1 MPEDRRGA
9 ERLAE
14 LFEQALALPQ
24 EDRRRYA
31 RDTCRDEPE
40 LCAELVSLLAAYE
53 EAPNYLE
60 RVGLQLRH
68 AALTPTESVTPS
80 STSDRG
86 IQAEVRLR
94 VGQRF
99 GHYEIGRLLGRGG
112 MSEVWDAEDLD
123 TGRHVALKALGWS
136 LHSAADHARFLREG
150 RLAAR
155 VNHPNIVY
163 VFGTEEIDGVP
174 AIAMELASG
183 GTLKD
188 LVTAEGPMRPARA
201 VDVMLQVMAGLDA
214 AAAAG
219 VLHRDIKPSN
229 CFVEAEGRIQ
239 IGDFGI
245 AAATTVQPDAT
256 LTGTVGL
263 LCTPTFASPEQLRG
277 APLDVRSDIYAVG
290 ATLYYLLSWT
300 PAVRRCQRGPADR
313 ARAARTANWCAHRAA
328 RRSATARQHRSA
340 VSREGSGRTAAVV
353 RASVEAPSAVPI
365 GVAGASAAGSADACP
380 HHRCDDRAPCG
391 RCAPVFRP
399 DAVAATGVRQRARV
413 ARVWPG
419 AFGTSGRLLRGLGR
433 PCGPPP
439 RARWSSVCA
448 WSEQDDSRSA

>member
-1 MPEDRRGA
+1 MREDRRGT

-14 LFEQALALPQ
+14 LFEHALALPQ

-31 RDTCRDEPE
+31 RDACRDDPE
-40 LCAELVSLLAAYE
+40 LCSELVSLLAAYE

-60 RVGLQLRH
+60 RVAPQLRPS
-68 AALTPTESVTPS
+68 ALTPTESFTPS
-80 STSDRG
+80 PKSDRG
-86 IQAEVRLR
+86 IENEVRLR

-112 MSEVWDAEDLD
+112 MSEVWEAEDLD
-123 TGRHVALKALGWS
+123 TGRHVALKALGWR

-174 AIAMELASG
+174 VIAMELASG

-188 LVTAEGPMRPARA
+188 LVTADGPMRPARA
-201 VDVMLQVMAGLDA
+201 VDVMLQVIAGLEA

-229 CFVEAEGRIQ
+229 CFVDAEGRIQ
-239 IGDFGI
+239 VGDFGI
-245 AAATTVQPDAT
+245 AAATTVQPEAT
-256 LTGTVGL
+256 LTRTGGV

-290 ATLYYLLSWT
+290 ATLYYLLT
-300 PAVRRCQRGPADR
+300 GRPPFDDANVVRLIERVLHERPTGVRAVRRDVPRPLDSIIQQCLAKNPAER
-313 ARAARTANWCAHRAA
+313 PP
-328 RRSATARQHRSA
+328 
-340 VSREGSGRTAAVV
+340 VV
-353 RASVEAPSAVPI
+353 RAPVEAPSAVRVR
-365 GVAGASAAGSADACP
+365 VAGAGAAGSAGTCHCP
-380 HHRCDDRAPCG
+380 
-391 RCAPVFRP
+391 
-399 DAVAATGVRQRARV
+399 
-413 ARVWPG
+413 
-419 AFGTSGRLLRGLGR
+419 
-433 PCGPPP
+433 
-439 RARWSSVCA
+439 
-448 WSEQDDSRSA
+448 